1 MMRER
6 QEIIE
11 YCLSYPRVY
20 EDYPFSDTNWTC
32 MRHEE
37 NKKVFAWIFYRQG
50 YIWINVKGE
59 KGWLDF
65 FRDKYLSVISAYH
78 LHKEHWN
85 SIICDGSVTL
95 QDMKAMI
102 DESYHLTL

>member
-1 MMRER
+1 MRER

-20 EDYPFSDTNWTC
+20 EDYPFSDMNWTC

-37 NKKVFAWIFYRQG
+37 DKKVFAWIFYSQG

-65 FRDKYLSVISAYH
+65 LEISIHRSYQH
-78 LHKEHWN
+78 
-85 SIICDGSVTL
+85 IIFIRNIGILLFVMGVL
-95 QDMKAMI
+95 LYKI
-102 DESYHLTL
+102 